1 MDFDLRSSVHHSA
14 KHLSRVQ
21 ASRLHSD
28 DYSVFQYT
36 DVDDDPQSHFRCPFC
51 DFAIQVRVLCSN
63 LEEEHCPDLKNVVCP
78 VCDQNLGRDV
88 IRQFTHS
95 NPRKWMWKSE
105 KYNFWSGNSA
115 MLGKKLAAMGNKQ
128 ESMPDPLLSPFICN
142 MPVPSSNDIHPNE
155 DSSSSK
161 KDLDIPDA
169 KRSGTD
175 APRIGNEQDLQER
188 KLRAD
193 FVQSLV
199 LSTIL

>member
-95 NPRKWMWKSE
+95 NPRKLCLARNWLQWETSK
-105 KYNFWSGNSA
+105 NQCRIRFCHRLSA
-115 MLGKKLAAMGNKQ
+115 TCQSQALMTSTLMKT
-128 ESMPDPLLSPFICN
+128 P
-142 MPVPSSNDIHPNE
+142 
-155 DSSSSK
+155 
-161 KDLDIPDA
+161 
-169 KRSGTD
+169 
-175 APRIGNEQDLQER
+175 APARR
-188 KLRAD
+188 
-193 FVQSLV
+193 
-199 LSTIL
+199 T